1 MRKST
6 RHTCPTL
13 KIALLGATLLTGVG
27 ALAAAAQ
34 DAAPAAATDDATV
47 VVVTGFRGSLRSA
60 TKAKKDATNF
70 GETIFSEDI
79 GKFPDLNLAESMQR
93 VPGMVVQR
101 DPLTGDGAQ
110 ISVRALPSSFT
121 LVSMNGNRVAVAS
134 DFGFTGQS
142 SPNRQVD
149 LDMFPTG
156 LFNRI
161 DVAKTPSA
169 DTLEG
174 GIAGTVNI
182 QNARPFDRPGEHVV
196 LALQD
201 NYNQNSRKFSPR
213 LTAVVSKTWD
223 KFGVLAGYTSSERKI
238 FSDGF
243 ETVGWGDA
251 NLSNFCPSCDPG
263 AQFPASGGFNTG
275 EVINPAGSNQFKFSN
290 TVYGYTGNGLTPGPL
305 SEAQLLALNPDVSED
320 QLKGALLPRL
330 GRDYFLDGTSKT
342 KVGLLAFEY
351 RPSQD
356 LRFTLDI
363 LGGSADRVAER
374 SDMMWSVRNTG
385 PGDDYNGGM
394 IPIGMKVDANDVV
407 TAGTFA
413 NSNFFEE
420 SNFYRD
426 KTAYASVNAGFDW
439 RISDS
444 LRWDGEAS
452 YMRSTYQRDVTF
464 FKMRTPFQTT
474 LTTTY
479 ANTAGNDLPT
489 ITPSVNLNDPTL
501 GWRMFIGNIFFQSD
515 QRVVNSKSLHS
526 NLTWTSGDW
535 TVKGGWAFDNFSR
548 VINVYD
554 NSAALRTAYSAAV
567 TDATLP
573 GFLKTMSTPL
583 FRDGVS
589 GAGFTTFV
597 TPDFDKLAP
606 AIGYDAVANARG
618 AVTTST
624 TYNGAGATNIEEKI
638 SAAYGM
644 LLNRS
649 TLFNVPF
656 KTNFGYRFQ
665 TTEQTVSSPSSV
677 NGQIVTITTHRK
689 YKDVLPSFNT
699 VANITDHLNLRFA
712 VSKTMT
718 RANPS
723 QMSSQLGFSDPS
735 AQSASQGNP
744 NLKPYYS
751 NNVDL
756 GGEYYTGK
764 TGYVGFTIF
773 RKVLTNFAITQNQ
786 VVPFSALGIPFTSL
800 GTTQQCAMGVAIG
813 RTCADVTAN
822 PGAIA
827 PLVAGNPINLST
839 PINIAKKVKLT
850 GQEFMWVQPLD
861 NLVDG
866 LGFTFNYTNFSFS
879 DTHILTGIPDHT
891 YNLTGYYERGG
902 FSAHVSYVNVG
913 KMTIGTLPSPNSIPY
928 DWYQKA
934 RHQLDLSAAY
944 KFKAFGV
951 DQSITLDATNL
962 DNQGFRSYLGFEN
975 VPYQFNNPG
984 QTIIIGWRAQY

>member
-1 MRKST
+1 MPTSKAQR
-6 RHTCPTL
+6 RHNL
-13 KIALLGATLLTGVG
+13 KFALLGATLLTGLSALG
-27 ALAAAAQ
+27 ATVTFAQ
-34 DAAPAAATDDATV
+34 DAAPAAAADDTTV
-47 VVVTGFRGSLRSA
+47 VVVTGFRGSLQSA
-60 TKAKKDATNF
+60 TKAKKDSTNF

-101 DPLTGDGAQ
+101 DPLTGDGSQ

-161 DVAKTPSA
+161 DVAKSPSA

-182 QNARPFDRPGEHVV
+182 QNARPFDRKGDHVV

-201 NYNQNSRKFSPR
+201 SYSQNARKFSPR
-213 LTAVVSKTWD
+213 ITAVASKTWD
-223 KFGVLAGYTSSERKI
+223 KFGVLAGFTSSERKI
-238 FSDGF
+238 YSDGF

-263 AQFPASGGFNTG
+263 AQFPSSGGFNTG

-290 TVYGYTGNGLTPGPL
+290 TVYGYTGNGLTPGAL
-305 SEAQLLALNPDVSED
+305 SEAQLLALNPDVTED

-330 GRDYFLDGTSKT
+330 GRTYFLDGTSKN

-363 LGGSADRVAER
+363 LGGDASRIAER
-374 SDMMWSVRNTG
+374 SDMMWAVRNTG

-394 IPIGMKVDANDVV
+394 IPIGMTVDANDVV

-426 KTAYASVNAGFDW
+426 KTAYGSANAGFDW
-439 RISDS
+439 RISDT
-444 LRWDGEAS
+444 LKWDGEFA
-452 YMRSTYQRDVTF
+452 YMRSTYERDVTF

-474 LTTTY
+474 LNTTY
-479 ANTAGNDLPT
+479 VNDSGNDIPT
-489 ITPSVNLNDPTL
+489 ITPSVDLNNPNL
-501 GWRMFIGNIFFQSD
+501 GWRMFIGNIFFQRD
-515 QRVVNSKSLHS
+515 KRVVDTKSFHT
-526 NLTWTSGDW
+526 NLTKEVGDW
-535 TVKGGWAFDNFSR
+535 TFKGGWALDNFNR
-548 VINVYD
+548 QINVYD
-554 NSAALRTAYSAAV
+554 NSVALRNAYSAAV

-573 GFLKTMSTPL
+573 GFLKTMTTPM

-606 AIGYDAVANARG
+606 AIGYDAIASARG
-618 AVTTST
+618 VVTTGT
-624 TYNGAGATNIEEKI
+624 TYNGAGATSIEEKI
-638 SAAYGM
+638 SAGYGM
-644 LLNRS
+644 VLNRS
-649 TLFNVPF
+649 TLFGVPT
-656 KTNFGYRFQ
+656 KSNIGYRFQ
-665 TTEQTVSSPSSV
+665 TTEQTITSPSSV
-677 NGQIVTITTHRK
+677 NGQIVNITTHRK
-689 YKDVLPSFNT
+689 YKDVLPSFNF
-699 VANITDHLNLRFA
+699 VANVTDHLNLRLA
-712 VSKTMT
+712 ASKTMT

-723 QMSSQLGFSDPS
+723 QMTSQLGYSDPG
-735 AQSASQGNP
+735 AQNASQGNP
-744 NLKPYYS
+744 GLKPFYS
-751 NNVDL
+751 RNLDI

-764 TGYVGFTIF
+764 TGYVGLTLFQKI
-773 RKVLTNFAITQNQ
+773 LTNYTINQTQ
-786 VVPFSALGIPFTSL
+786 VVPFPTLGVPFSALG
-800 GTTQQCAMGVAIG
+800 GNQQQAIGVALGKTVDQI
-813 RTCADVTAN
+813 TADPSLLNGFNV
-822 PGAIA
+822 
-827 PLVAGNPINLST
+827 NLSR
-839 PINIAKKVKLT
+839 PINIPKKVKLT

-861 NLVDG
+861 NLVAG
-866 LGFTFNYTNFSFS
+866 LGYTFNYTHFGFS
-879 DTHILTGIPDHT
+879 DAHILTGIPEYT
-891 YNLTGYYERGG
+891 YNLTGYYEHGG
-902 FSAHVSYVNVG
+902 FSTHISYVNVG

-934 RHQLDLSAAY
+934 RHQIDLSAAY
-944 KFKAFGV
+944 KFHAFGI

-984 QTIIIGWRAQY
+984 QTIILGWRAQY